1 MKGTKG
7 CIVLFGGILVGLCL
21 ALLVGLLVVVGGGAD
36 ERGEEFRLES
46 RLYGTGELIEI
57 SGEEYMEMVGRG
69 ESFLVVARME
79 VCPAEFPVT
88 ETVKSFAV
96 KEGVKIYSLKETE
109 FKKTDLGE
117 KVKYLPSVIV
127 VRDGGIADF
136 LDAEADEDLGAYKS
150 EAELLEWLRKV
161 GVEMTEEQKKIY
173 LSYMAS
179 IRSELNSEI
188 AQRGMDHLNLQIL
201 AALTRLRQICCHPST
216 FLGNYSGGSGKLELL
231 LEILDD
237 ALANGHRVLIFSQFT
252 SMLKIIQDEL
262 IKRKMEYF
270 YLDGSTSAAM
280 RLDYVKRYNGGEKSI
295 FLISLKA
302 GGTGLNLTGADTVI
316 HYDPWWNP
324 AVEDQATDRAY
335 RIGQKNTVHVMKL
348 LTKGTIEEKIFKLQE
363 KKKNLS
369 DSVIKSK
376 EVFVNKLT
384 REELN
389 EIFSL

>member
-161 GVEMTEEQKKIY
+161 GVEI
-173 LSYMAS
+173 
-179 IRSELNSEI
+179 
-188 AQRGMDHLNLQIL
+188 
-201 AALTRLRQICCHPST
+201 
-216 FLGNYSGGSGKLELL
+216 
-231 LEILDD
+231 
-237 ALANGHRVLIFSQFT
+237 
-252 SMLKIIQDEL
+252 
-262 IKRKMEYF
+262 
-270 YLDGSTSAAM
+270 
-280 RLDYVKRYNGGEKSI
+280 
-295 FLISLKA
+295 
-302 GGTGLNLTGADTVI
+302 
-316 HYDPWWNP
+316 
-324 AVEDQATDRAY
+324 
-335 RIGQKNTVHVMKL
+335 
-348 LTKGTIEEKIFKLQE
+348 
-363 KKKNLS
+363 
-369 DSVIKSK
+369 
-376 EVFVNKLT
+376 
-384 REELN
+384 
-389 EIFSL
+389 